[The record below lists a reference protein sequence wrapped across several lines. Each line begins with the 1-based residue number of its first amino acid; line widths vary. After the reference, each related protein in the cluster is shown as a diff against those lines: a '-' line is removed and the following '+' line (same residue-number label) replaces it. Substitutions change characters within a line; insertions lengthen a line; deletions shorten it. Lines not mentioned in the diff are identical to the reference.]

1 MQFDRMMFLLAPLWG
16 ATDLIQLQ
24 FPEVFA
30 SLKPPANG
38 CNSFGVFD
46 YQLPEV
52 FASLKPPANGCDSF
66 GVFDYQLQMAIASIH
81 PDRGFKP
88 IAGG

>member
-16 ATDLIQLQ
+16 AIDLAQFQ

-46 YQLPEV
+46 YQFQV
-52 FASLKPPANGCDSF
+52 
-66 GVFDYQLQMAIASIH
+66 AIASIH

-88 IAGG
+88 IEIRTAFKAP